1 MLFLVI
7 EHVKDQD
14 VKAAYR
20 RFKERGRMI
29 PKGLTYI
36 NSWVE
41 VSFDRIFQLME
52 CDDLRLLQAWALEW
66 NDLVEFEIVPV
77 VGSKDVVEMI
87 MPKL

>member
-29 PKGLTYI
+29 PEGLTYV

-52 CDDLRLLQAWALEW
+52 CDDLRLLQEWALEW

>member
-29 PKGLTYI
+29 PEGLTYI